1 MNEKVLDKSHKNYYI
16 GLFFRI
22 QMMIRSFNLFKR
34 ERVMAIIRSIQI
46 ENRPTDQKIY
56 MSYIID
62 IKGRLFYTSV
72 SHI

>member
-1 MNEKVLDKSHKNYYI
+1 
-16 GLFFRI
+16 
-22 QMMIRSFNLFKR
+22 
-34 ERVMAIIRSIQI
+34 MAIIRSIQI